1 MNKKY
6 LILGA
11 VGFFLIAGI
20 AITLLLLKNSQ
31 DVRSRAQALPTPA
44 ITATP
49 GVGSASPTAPLAQI
63 NDAACPAPAATN
75 NVLVDFPNCEGINC
89 SFTDA
94 SCTWDASADATTYN
108 VTITEVEA
116 GTQVKQE
123 SLATGVLKTVFPVT
137 QGKTYKCEVSAKNA
151 CGATGAATSH
161 QLLCVVDAMVS
172 PTEAPTPTIAPTATP
187 TPTVAPTNTPIP
199 TKSIPTGTPPQAGSY
214 AQTIGILGGVML
226 AIIGGILLLTL

>member
-20 AITLLLLKNSQ
+20 AITLFLIKNSQ
-31 DVRSRAQALPTPA
+31 DVRSRASALPTPA

-49 GVGSASPTAPLAQI
+49 GVSSVSPTAPVAQI
-63 NDAACPAPAATN
+63 NDAACAAPAATN
-75 NVLVDFPNCEGINC
+75 NVLVDFPNCEGVNC

-94 SCTWDASADATTYN
+94 SCTWDASADAASYV
-108 VTITEVEA
+108 VTITEVEG

-123 SLATGVLKTVFPVT
+123 TLAAGVLKTVFPVT
-137 QGKTYKCEVSAKNA
+137 QGKTYKCEVAATNT
-151 CGATGAATSH
+151 CGATGASTSH
-161 QLLCVVDAMVS
+161 QLLCLIDAMVS
-172 PTEAPTPTIAPTATP
+172 PTEAPTPTLAPTATP
-187 TPTVAPTNTPIP
+187 TIAPTNTPIP
-199 TKSIPTGTPPQAGSY
+199 TKIAPTVTLAQSGSY

>member
-31 DVRSRAQALPTPA
+31 DVRSRAQALPTPV
-44 ITATP
+44 ITTTP
-49 GVGSASPTAPLAQI
+49 GATSVSPTAPASQI
-63 NDAACPAPAATN
+63 NDGACIAPAATS
-75 NVLVDFPNCEGINC
+75 NVLVDYPNCEGINC

-94 SCTWDASADATTYN
+94 SCTWDASAEAATYE
-108 VTITEVEA
+108 VTITEVET

-123 SLATGVLKTVFPVT
+123 SLAAGVLKTVFPVT

-161 QLLCVVDAMVS
+161 QLLCIVDAMVS

-187 TPTVAPTNTPIP
+187 TNTPVP
-199 TKSIPTGTPPQAGSY
+199 TKTIPTGTPPQAGSY
-214 AQTIGILGGVML
+214 AQTIGILGGIML